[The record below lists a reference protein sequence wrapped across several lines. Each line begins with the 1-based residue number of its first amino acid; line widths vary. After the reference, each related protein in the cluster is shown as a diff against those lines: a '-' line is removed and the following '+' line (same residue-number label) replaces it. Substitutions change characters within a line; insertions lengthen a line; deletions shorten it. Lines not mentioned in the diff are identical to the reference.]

1 MGYDVYYSGDVK
13 VAPALTEEHTA
24 LVRALVSFEQT
35 EQTQAIFAA
44 IAASAEPD
52 LPGHAGV
59 LDVSDDREYLVPE
72 EGESRHGIR
81 MWLRI
86 LLQYV
91 FVPLAYSLD
100 GEISWEGEDRDNCGA
115 IFVQGNQLEAV
126 DDLIFNAGPSWAPN
140 HYADDLLKQAI
151 RDLLDSADH
160 TGCSPGLTVIAS
172 ERLEAVRSR
181 LPQY

>member
-13 VAPALTEEHTA
+13 VVPALTEEHAA
-24 LVRALVSFEQT
+24 LIRALVSFEQT

-72 EGESRHGIR
+72 EGESRHGVR

-100 GEISWEGEDRDNCGA
+100 GEIFWEGEDRDDCGA

-151 RDLLDSADH
+151 RDLLDSADRF
-160 TGCSPGLTVIAS
+160 GCLPDLTVVSS
-172 ERLEAVRSR
+172 ERLNAVRSR

>member
-13 VAPALTEEHTA
+13 VVPALTEEHAA
-24 LVRALVSFEQT
+24 LVRALVSFAQT
-35 EQTQAIFAA
+35 AQTQPIFAA

-52 LPGHAGV
+52 LPRHAGV
-59 LDVSDDREYLVPE
+59 LEVSDDRDYLLPE

-81 MWLRI
+81 MWLR
-86 LLQYV
+86 LLLEYV

-100 GEISWEGEDRDNCGA
+100 GEISWEAEDRDDRGT
-115 IFVQGNQLEAV
+115 IFVKDNQLEAV

-140 HYADDLLKQAI
+140 HYADDHLKQAI
-151 RDLLDSADH
+151 RDLLDSADS
-160 TGCSPGLTVIAS
+160 TGCSPDLTVVTS